1 MQSEIKQRE
10 EEKMNRKAARSM
22 IGSVEKYSYISHFG

>member
-10 EEKMNRKAARSM
+10 EEKMNRKADRVM
-22 IGSVEKYSYISHFG
+22 IGSVEKYIYISHFG